1 MKDLVDYLMYGD
13 EIPQDDET
21 EDEEYL
27 DSENLDYPDE
37 ERDREYEM
45 GIL

>member
-21 EDEEYL
+21 EEE
-27 DSENLDYPDE
+27 SEDLDYPDE